1 MHTSTR
7 LHHRIRAL
15 LALLVTL
22 ALLPLLTATPAR
34 AAGFMVTTLDDSGP
48 DSLRQAIEEANAT
61 PGADTITF
69 NLSGTITLASTLPAI
84 VDELTIDGAG
94 QAITISGDN
103 TVRVIVV
110 NPDTTLNLNGL
121 TIANGLCSNCAG
133 GGLFNDRGS
142 VNVNHSTFSGN
153 SAACS
158 PNCGVGGGGIANDG
172 TLTVSNSTFSGNSA
186 TYGGIDILNGSVT
199 VSNSTFSGT
208 VLPKAAASTTW
219 AARRR

>member
-1 MHTSTR
+1 MPECVAS
-7 LHHRIRAL
+7 
-15 LALLVTL
+15 
-22 ALLPLLTATPAR
+22 
-34 AAGFMVTTLDDSGP
+34 
-48 DSLRQAIEEANAT
+48 
-61 PGADTITF
+61 
-69 NLSGTITLASTLPAI
+69 ASTLPAI

-186 TYGGIDILNGSVT
+186 RGQISVNGGVGATWRRDSREMYFFSTDGRIYAVSVAT
-199 VSNSTFSGT
+199 AGTQFMPGQPQALFRPASIVTSGT
-208 VLPKAAASTTW
+208 TYYPAPDGQRFLVPTTTAAENTAPIQLLLNWPAELESKK
-219 AARRR
+219 